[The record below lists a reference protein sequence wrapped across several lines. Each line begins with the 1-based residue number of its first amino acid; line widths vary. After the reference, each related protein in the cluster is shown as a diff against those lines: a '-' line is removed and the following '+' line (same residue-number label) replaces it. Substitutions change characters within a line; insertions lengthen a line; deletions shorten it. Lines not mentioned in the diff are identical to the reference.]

1 MNSKAD
7 KKVVAIVLAAG
18 AARRFGRPKQLERW
32 PDSAS
37 PTLLERALVNAQA
50 AGADEI
56 ILVTGNSATQVEA
69 IGLAWAQGVG
79 QNYKAIFNPRWQE
92 GQGFSVA
99 AGVQA
104 LGSDV
109 AAAIF
114 FLADQPRLASA
125 TGAALLGAFKAAN
138 DEKAIIFPV
147 YASKRGNP
155 VLFGRAHFQ
164 ALARLKGDVGGRAV
178 VKAHPEC
185 VREIEIND
193 PAIHEDVDTPQ
204 DLSNL

>member
-1 MNSKAD
+1 M
-7 KKVVAIVLAAG
+7 AIVLAAG

-50 AGADEI
+50 AGANEI
-56 ILVTGNSATQVEA
+56 ILVTGNAVAQVEA
-69 IGLAWAQGVG
+69 IGLAWAQGAS
-79 QNYKAIFNPRWQE
+79 QNYKAVFNPRWQE
-92 GQGFSVA
+92 GQGFSVGM
-99 AGVQA
+99 GVQA

-114 FLADQPRLASA
+114 FLADQPRLAPA
-125 TGAALLGAFKAAN
+125 TGAALLGAFKATN

-147 YASKRGNP
+147 YAGKRGNP

-164 ALARLKGDVGGRAV
+164 ALARLEGDVGGRAV
-178 VKAHPEC
+178 VKTCPEC
-185 VREIEIND
+185 VREIESKR
-193 PAIHEDVDTPQ
+193 PR
-204 DLSNL
+204 